1 MPSQRKSTDVNTVSI
16 RVNRSGRNGVEGA
29 RPVEVRE
36 LEAIPMEK
44 TVTRGP
50 LFKIILKE
58 FAAPL
63 VIATLLL
70 VVLLYGH
77 MPL

>member
-1 MPSQRKSTDVNTVSI
+1 
-16 RVNRSGRNGVEGA
+16 VNRADGND
-29 RPVEVRE
+29 VEVRDRWGSGVRG
-36 LEAIPMEK
+36 IPMEK

-63 VIATLLL
+63 AIATLLL
-70 VVLLYGH
+70 VALLYGH
-77 MPL
+77 VPL

>member
-1 MPSQRKSTDVNTVSI
+1 MSEI
-16 RVNRSGRNGVEGA
+16 RVNRSGGTDVKVRDWA
-29 RPVEVRE
+29 EVCDLKAAAMQKSATRE
-36 LEAIPMEK
+36 
-44 TVTRGP
+44 P

>member
-1 MPSQRKSTDVNTVSI
+1 
-16 RVNRSGRNGVEGA
+16 
-29 RPVEVRE
+29 
-36 LEAIPMEK
+36 MEK

-50 LFKIILKE
+50 LLKTILKE

-63 VIATLLL
+63 AIATLLL
-70 VVLLYGH
+70 VVLLYGT

>member
-1 MPSQRKSTDVNTVSI
+1 MD
-16 RVNRSGRNGVEGA
+16 
-29 RPVEVRE
+29 
-36 LEAIPMEK
+36 K
-44 TVTRGP
+44 TATRAP
-50 LFKIILKE
+50 LLKTILKE

>member
-1 MPSQRKSTDVNTVSI
+1 MQVC
-16 RVNRSGRNGVEGA
+16 
-29 RPVEVRE
+29 E

-77 MPL
+77 VPL

>member
-1 MPSQRKSTDVNTVSI
+1 MD
-16 RVNRSGRNGVEGA
+16 
-29 RPVEVRE
+29 
-36 LEAIPMEK
+36 K
-44 TVTRGP
+44 TATRGP
-50 LFKIILKE
+50 LLKTIIKE

-70 VVLLYGH
+70 VALLYGT

>member
-1 MPSQRKSTDVNTVSI
+1 
-16 RVNRSGRNGVEGA
+16 
-29 RPVEVRE
+29 
-36 LEAIPMEK
+36 MEK

-50 LFKIILKE
+50 LLKIILKE

-63 VIATLLL
+63 AIATLLL

-77 MPL
+77 VPL

>member
-1 MPSQRKSTDVNTVSI
+1 
-16 RVNRSGRNGVEGA
+16 VNRIDGND
-29 RPVEVRE
+29 VEVRDRWGSVSQRHT
-36 LEAIPMEK
+36 MEK

-63 VIATLLL
+63 AIATLLL

-77 MPL
+77 VPL

>member
-1 MPSQRKSTDVNTVSI
+1 
-16 RVNRSGRNGVEGA
+16 
-29 RPVEVRE
+29 
-36 LEAIPMEK
+36 MEK
-44 TVTRGP
+44 TVTKGP